1 MINKVFAQNFVRKME
16 HTMNLKVNVMDE
28 RGVIIA
34 SASKERVGD
43 FHLIAYEIIQKGLPM
58 LITHQPTKELIGVN
72 SPGVNYRLTSSNE
85 TIGVIGVSGDPDE
98 VGELAKLVKL
108 IFETMYEYEYKKNIA
123 MKGQSGIWSF
133 AHALLNE
140 TPINEYSI
148 KKIASKLGIENNI
161 PRLPIYIYI
170 HSEYRSTVIQHFLDT
185 AGTLRCQHTHDVVL
199 PVDKGILYLR
209 AASRANA
216 VDELLYRE
224 NIEDFIRSLDNEFF
238 ARERT
243 GADTINYHV
252 LIATVQ
258 TDFVY
263 CHRIYENLLWLAA
276 KLRQAPTNELIW
288 ENDYL
293 HELVAAQLTQEFS
306 DPLFVWY
313 RDHILK
319 SMEYDIFMDTVC
331 ALFECDMK
339 LEQTALKL
347 HLHKNSVIARLKKIK
362 DILLINPIASQHD
375 AAFLHY
381 LYIYMM
387 QYPPKR
393 Y

>member
-58 LITHQPTKELIGVN
+58 LITYQPTKELIGVN

-85 TIGVIGVSGDPDE
+85 TIGVIGVSGDPDK
-98 VGELAKLVKL
+98 VGEIAKLVKL

-123 MKGQSGIWSF
+123 MKGQSGIWSL

-140 TPINEYSI
+140 TPVNEYSI
-148 KKIASKLGIENNI
+148 RKISSKLGIEDNI

-185 AGTLRCQHTHDVVL
+185 IGTLRCQHAHDVVL
-199 PVDKGILYLR
+199 PADKGILYLR
-209 AASRANA
+209 AASRVNA
-216 VDELLYRE
+216 VDELLYRD
-224 NIEDFIRSLDNEFF
+224 NIKDFINTLDRDFF

-243 GADTINYHV
+243 GDDTINYHV
-252 LIATVQ
+252 LIASVQ
-258 TDFVY
+258 TELLSCHNVY
-263 CHRIYENLLWLAA
+263 ANLLWLASR
-276 KLRQAPTNELIW
+276 LRRMPTDELIW
-288 ENDYL
+288 ENDYI
-293 HELVAAQLTQEFS
+293 HELTANQLTQEFS
-306 DPLFVWY
+306 DTLFAWY
-313 RDHILK
+313 RDYVIRN
-319 SMEYDIFMDTVC
+319 MEYEVFMETVK
-331 ALFECDMK
+331 ALLDCDMR
-339 LEQTALKL
+339 LEQTALRM

-362 DILLINPIASQHD
+362 EILFINPVASQHD

-381 LYIYMM
+381 LYIYML
-387 QYPPKR
+387 QYPSAKH
-393 Y
+393 